1 MNGCS
6 ESNVDRQRILKS
18 EGMKK
23 QLGHMSSD
31 TASLGNGTI
40 NGVGAGDDSQH
51 AEESSSSMDGHH
63 AEFLMTNME
72 RKQPN
77 FAPLLQKQRGYAGES
92 PTGHSSRQIPQSQK
106 RESKLGRWLPVGSKA
121 SGRSEGPP
129 ESYEEL
135 VVPRKQKAEGITGE
149 DVRKIRDMLRESVC
163 LQMEVDG
170 MEFVGPEQDGVRKEK
185 AQRAREIRMEM
196 CSVVAE
202 WQVSLKGLA
211 NHELERLASDPSTP
225 PEAVYVA
232 IGHVLNEEIKSP
244 LISGI
249 GLHRYHV

>member
-1 MNGCS
+1 MHPEVGG
-6 ESNVDRQRILKS
+6 D
-18 EGMKK
+18 G
-23 QLGHMSSD
+23 
-31 TASLGNGTI
+31 GTVGAYVFRYCLSRNCI
-40 NGVGAGDDSQH
+40 ISGVGAGDDDHH
-51 AEESSSSMDGHH
+51 AEESSSSTDGHH
-63 AEFLMTNME
+63 ADFLMTNME

-92 PTGHSSRQIPQSQK
+92 PTGYPSRQLPESQR

-121 SGRSEGPP
+121 SGRSEAPP

-135 VVPRKQKAEGITGE
+135 VVPRKKKAEGISGE

-185 AQRAREIRMEM
+185 AKRAREIRMEM
-196 CSVVAE
+196 CSVVDE
-202 WQVSLKGLA
+202 WQASLKGLA
-211 NHELERLASDPSTP
+211 NQELELLSSDPSTP

-232 IGHVLNEEIKSP
+232 ICHVLNEEIKSP
-244 LISGI
+244 VISGI